1 MLKKRLF
8 TIVFLLL
15 LPSVLSLTE
24 ESLYSGTIKDGEKV
38 NAGNFEFDFKVA
50 SEGGVFI
57 RYNGKGII
65 IMEGDCKYKDNLH
78 FCVGDISW
86 AYRNVELW
94 KDIYQA
100 EVDIWVL
107 KGELEITKTIE
118 KTKLLIDDTSQIET
132 LLQNTGSEAIQN
144 VVFKDDYPDSIRI
157 TNIEGCSFNKKSNS
171 VEWEG
176 DLAPQVKK
184 SCSYTLSGL
193 QAVKHDSKAEASYFD
208 GVTVQNAY
216 SDEVEIE
223 VQNYSLQTET
233 SLSKD
238 RVGIGDP
245 VNFSIVLE
253 NINNEEEISVL
264 SFKVDIP
271 ATLKI
276 LKRKELTKK
285 GQTLSWRGDLE
296 SNEKKN
302 LTMELQAIRIGN
314 TPIYIEKQY
323 RVGKFTRRFTETL
336 NMNVYCDCLTIN
348 YEVSDEIVP
357 GKETNFKV
365 TLSNPSYKNKF
376 KDVKIDVSSDIP
388 FAEELTNFYQVF
400 DIGKNRVLYDYKIKV
415 PEQGY
420 YYNISVNYKSE
431 YGQYFTSKKNIL
443 IKEGIVEEEV
453 SELSEEIN
461 KTKSLNETIIVKAE
475 IEEKETGEN
484 ATEKEIETTV
494 VKIEDKN
501 FPLNYI
507 LMGLIALIIFV
518 IVAGI
523 VKIKKLKKEIP
534 PTNSPSLSSTPPNK
548 SKPKNTPGAAF
559 IFLFLIALIS
569 LSYLFSTSNITG
581 FVVNIP
587 NFDHI
592 QQNLSLLGAM
602 AIISVFLLL
611 VVYRREPFRKP

>member
-1 MLKKRLF
+1 MVKKRLF
-8 TIVFLLL
+8 VIVFLLF

-24 ESLYSGTIKDGEKV
+24 ESLYSGTVEDDEKV
-38 NAGNFEFDFKVA
+38 NAGNFEFEFKVA

-57 RYNGKGII
+57 RYDGKGII
-65 IMEGDCKYKDNLH
+65 IMEGDCKYRDNLH

-86 AYRNVELW
+86 AYRNMELW

-100 EVDIWVL
+100 EVDIWAL
-107 KGELEITKTIE
+107 KGELDITKNIE
-118 KTKLLIDDTSQIET
+118 KTRLLIDDTSQIET

-157 TNIEGCSFNKKSNS
+157 ANIEGCSFNKKNNG

-223 VQNYSLQTET
+223 VRNYSLQTET

-238 RVGIGDP
+238 RVGIGEP

-276 LKRKELTKK
+276 LKKSRELNKK
-285 GQTLSWRGDLE
+285 GNILSWRGDIE
-296 SNEKKN
+296 INEKKN
-302 LTMELQAIRIGN
+302 LTMELQAIRTGN

-323 RVGKFTRRFTETL
+323 KVGEFTRKFTETP

-365 TLSNPSYKNKF
+365 YLLNPSFTNKF
-376 KDVKIDVSSDIP
+376 KDIKINVFSNIP
-388 FAEELTNFYQVF
+388 FADQISNFYSVL
-400 DIGKNRVLYDYKIKV
+400 DKGKSIMLYDYNIIV
-415 PEQGY
+415 PEGGSY

-431 YGQYFTSKKNIL
+431 YGQYFKDKKHIL
-443 IKEGIVEEEV
+443 IKEGVVEEI
-453 SELSEEIN
+453 EEA
-461 KTKSLNETIIVKAE
+461 LNETTIVKAE
-475 IEEKETGEN
+475 IEEKETEEN
-484 ATEKEIETTV
+484 ATEEEIETTV
-494 VKIEDKN
+494 VNIKDEN

-534 PTNSPSLSSTPPNK
+534 PTNSKPPPSFTPPNK
-548 SKPKNTPGAAF
+548 SKPPNTPGAAF
-559 IFLFLIALIS
+559 TFLFLIALIS

-587 NFDHI
+587 NFDHV